1 MEVSLLL
8 DFYGDMLTDRQRD
21 FIGYYYNDDLSL
33 AEIAENTGISRQGV
47 RDTVKRAECQ
57 LIEFEDRLGLA
68 GRFTQM
74 TKGLAEIKL
83 CAEKIRGINMSG
95 SLSREINDL
104 CVRIGSLA
112 DGLSE

>member
-47 RDTVKRAECQ
+47 RDTVKRAESQ
-57 LIEFEDRLGLA
+57 LIEFEDRLGLS
-68 GRFTQM
+68 GRFTEM
-74 TKGLAEIKL
+74 TKGLSEIKL
-83 CAEKIRGINMSG
+83 CADKIREINMGG

-104 CVRIGSLA
+104 CVRIDSLA